1 MLPHC
6 AQLCPTL
13 CDPRHCTLLD
23 FSVHENSQ
31 AILEWV
37 AISFSK
43 ESSQPRDQTWLSCVS
58 CTDRQILYLLS
69 HLGSPME
76 AEPLPE
82 KHKPVLSR
90 TGHNTQAFTP
100 QSHSQIAS
108 SIFKKAYDAKTYTRS
123 RDQGPS
129 SLSLWPLSSWYPR
142 ESMMSSIQVTA
153 KVLLGCSVPWK
164 WAFAYFEH
172 KGSVWVNSFNFD

>member
-1 MLPHC
+1 MLFRSLAPHER
-6 AQLCPTL
+6 LTELPV
-13 CDPRHCTLLD
+13 LLREKPHT
-23 FSVHENSQ
+23 SATAREN
-31 AILEWV
+31 L
-37 AISFSK
+37 
-43 ESSQPRDQTWLSCVS
+43 RDAL
-58 CTDRQILYLLS
+58 LLS

-129 SLSLWPLSSWYPR
+129 SLSL
-142 ESMMSSIQVTA
+142 
-153 KVLLGCSVPWK
+153 
-164 WAFAYFEH
+164 
-172 KGSVWVNSFNFD
+172 